1 MSAEAYHVP
10 VMVAEVLRYLEPE
23 RGGLYFDGTVGGGG
37 HSEAILRAAEAARV
51 YGVDRDPEA
60 LEVAKRRLAGFDD
73 RVTYRRGDYA
83 DAVARVS
90 EPLAGALL
98 DLGISSHQ
106 IDVSERGFSFRE
118 GSPLDMRM
126 SRGGETAADVL
137 NTRSERDL
145 ADIFYYYGEERRA
158 RGLARAVVRA
168 RATSPFR
175 MSEDLVSVL
184 ERVLGPRITPQD
196 KARIFQALR
205 IEVNG
210 ELESL
215 ERGLEAIREA
225 LGPGGVF
232 VVLAYHS
239 LEDRAVKNAFRDWSK
254 SCVCPP
260 ELPVCQC
267 RGVPLGEVLTRR
279 PVYPSAD
286 ETEENTRSRS
296 ARLRAWRK
304 AA

>member
-1 MSAEAYHVP
+1 MDAYHVP

-23 RGGLYFDGTVGGGG
+23 RGGLYLDGTVGGGG
-37 HSEAILRAAEAARV
+37 HSEAILRAAGAARV

-60 LEVAKRRLAGFDD
+60 LEVARRRLAGFDE
-73 RVTYRRGDYA
+73 RVTLRRGDYA
-83 DAVARVS
+83 DAVSRVS

-106 IDVSERGFSFRE
+106 IDASERGFTFRA

-126 SRGGETAADVL
+126 SRVGATAADVL
-137 NTRSERDL
+137 NERSERDL
-145 ADIFYYYGEERRA
+145 TEIFRRYGEERRA
-158 RGLARAVVRA
+158 RALAKAVVRA
-168 RATSPFR
+168 RVSSPFR
-175 MSEDLVSVL
+175 LSEDLVSVI
-184 ERVLGPRITPQD
+184 ERVLGPRVTPQD

-225 LGPGGVF
+225 LAPGGVF

-254 SCVCPP
+254 SCICPP

-267 RGVPLGEVLTRR
+267 RGVALGEVLTRR
-279 PVYPSAD
+279 PAYPSEA
-286 ETEENTRSRS
+286 ETDRNTRARS

>member
-1 MSAEAYHVP
+1 
-10 VMVAEVLRYLEPE
+10 
-23 RGGLYFDGTVGGGG
+23 
-37 HSEAILRAAEAARV
+37 
-51 YGVDRDPEA
+51 
-60 LEVAKRRLAGFDD
+60 
-73 RVTYRRGDYA
+73 
-83 DAVARVS
+83 
-90 EPLAGALL
+90 
-98 DLGISSHQ
+98 
-106 IDVSERGFSFRE
+106 
-118 GSPLDMRM
+118 
-126 SRGGETAADVL
+126 
-137 NTRSERDL
+137 
-145 ADIFYYYGEERRA
+145 
-158 RGLARAVVRA
+158 
-168 RATSPFR
+168 

-215 ERGLEAIREA
+215 GRGLEAIREA

-254 SCVCPP
+254 SCICPP

-279 PVYPSAD
+279 PVYPSA
-286 ETEENTRSRS
+286 EEAEDNTRSRS

>member
-1 MSAEAYHVP
+1 
-10 VMVAEVLRYLEPE
+10 VLRYLEPE
-23 RGGLYFDGTVGGGG
+23 RGGLYFDGTLGGGG

-60 LEVAKRRLAGFDD
+60 LEVAKRRLEGFDE
-73 RVTYRRGDYA
+73 RVTLRRGDYA

-106 IDVSERGFSFRE
+106 IDEEERGFSFRA

-126 SRGGETAADVL
+126 SKAGETAADVL
-137 NTRSERDL
+137 NTRSEHDL
-145 ADIFYYYGEERRA
+145 ADIFYHFGEERRSRA
-158 RGLARAVVRA
+158 LARAVVHA
-168 RATSPFR
+168 RGSSPFR
-175 MSEDLVSVL
+175 VSDDLVAVM
-184 ERVLGPRITPQD
+184 ERVLGSRITPQD

-210 ELESL
+210 ELDSL
-215 ERGLEAIREA
+215 ARGLDAVREA
-225 LGPGGVF
+225 LAPGGVF

-239 LEDRAVKNAFRDWSK
+239 LEDRAVKNAFRDWSR
-254 SCVCPP
+254 SCICPP

-267 RGVPLGEVLTRR
+267 RGVALGEVLTRR
-279 PVYPSAD
+279 PVYPSAA
-286 ETEENTRSRS
+286 ETESNSRARS

>member
-1 MSAEAYHVP
+1 VDAYHVP

-23 RGGLYFDGTVGGGG
+23 RGGLYLDGTVGGGG
-37 HSEAILRAAEAARV
+37 HSEAILRAAGAARV

-60 LEVAKRRLAGFDD
+60 LEVARRRLAGFDE
-73 RVTYRRGDYA
+73 RVTLRRGDYA
-83 DAVARVS
+83 DAASRVS

-106 IDVSERGFSFRE
+106 IDASERGFTFRA

-126 SRGGETAADVL
+126 SRVGATAADVL
-137 NTRSERDL
+137 NERSERDL
-145 ADIFYYYGEERRA
+145 TEIFRRYGEERRA
-158 RGLARAVVRA
+158 RALAKAVVRA
-168 RATSPFR
+168 RVSSPFR
-175 MSEDLVSVL
+175 LSEHLVSVI
-184 ERVLGPRITPQD
+184 ERVLGPRVTPQD

-225 LGPGGVF
+225 LAPGGVF

-254 SCVCPP
+254 SCICPP

-267 RGVPLGEVLTRR
+267 RGVALGEVLTRR
-279 PVYPSAD
+279 PAYPSEA
-286 ETEENTRSRS
+286 ETDRNTRARS